1 MECVIWKD
9 KTVSFKEKN
18 SDEVITTRP
27 FNTLTE
33 AREFAQKNFG
43 TCNDLNTSSTNT
55 IQDV

>member
-9 KTVSFKEKN
+9 NTVSFKENN

-27 FNTLTE
+27 FESLTE

-43 TCNDLNTSSTNT
+43 TCNDLNFDSPKR
-55 IQDV
+55 IEHV